1 MSMSSKI
8 SAFIAY
14 LLFVFGW
21 LFVMTFRRNDQFA
34 VFHAKQSLRLT
45 IFAVGIPA
53 AWGLGGYFISL
64 IPFVGPI
71 LASATFSLVIVA
83 FFTIFIAWV
92 IGMSNALRARWVSVP
107 MFGVSDI

>member
-14 LLFVFGW
+14 LLLIFGW
-21 LFVMTFRRNDQFA
+21 LFVMIFKRGDEFA

-45 IFAVGIPA
+45 IYLVAIPA
-53 AWGLGGYFISL
+53 AWALGAYFVAL

-71 LASATFSLVIVA
+71 LASATFTLVMVA
-83 FFTIFIAWV
+83 ILRCSSPGS
-92 IGMSNALRARWVSVP
+92 IGMSNALRARWAQVP
-107 MFGVSDI
+107 MFGE